1 MRSKVIRQNVSD
13 RAAVVHHISS
23 LGREPFSRIQHTV
36 RRLGKRD
43 LQASDIQVPC
53 STYLPT
59 IGNCAHLYQKASYD
73 LYMSSESGVEPHYRF
88 IRFIDVATVRCRH
101 SACRT
106 TYC

>member
-43 LQASDIQVPC
+43 LQASDILPTVF
-53 STYLPT
+53 YLPT
-59 IGNCAHLYQKASYD
+59 IGLRPSIP
-73 LYMSSESGVEPHYRF
+73 ESLL
-88 IRFIDVATVRCRH
+88 
-101 SACRT
+101 
-106 TYC
+106 